1 MRYKYENAKK
11 ELESAVIVSE
21 KGVKNNPNA
30 YKCGICKKNNWG
42 VSYGTKRGILDHLKT
57 YHPVECPV
65 CGYTAATPE
74 TFKQHANDEHDAGI

>member
-1 MRYKYENAKK
+1 MRDAYESGIHEREN
-11 ELESAVIVSE
+11 EIIVSE

-30 YKCGICKKNNWG
+30 YTCGICKKNNWG
-42 VSYGTKRGILDHLKT
+42 VRYGTKRGIQEHMMN

-74 TFKQHANDEHDAGI
+74 TFKHHVNTLHDVDI